1 MYLFK
6 MAFRNIWR
14 NKRRT
19 LITATSI
26 MFAALLTISLTS
38 IETGMWEK
46 MLNSMVEQTT
56 GHIQLQTE
64 DYFDEPVL
72 DHAFSLSK
80 ETTQKLLE
88 DPAVLQVNPRLQN
101 FVLSS
106 FEERTRPVLITGVYP
121 QREAAMTGLDEKIIA
136 GEYLTDEPCSGIL
149 VGEGIFNRMG
159 LNLGDSLV
167 FIGQGYRGA
176 FAVGMMPVKGVLKF
190 PLSEM
195 NNQLVFTNMA
205 DASELFQAYG
215 QYTGVL
221 LMLGSMRG
229 MKAATPRINQLLQDY
244 QGLRAY
250 EWPELMPELIQA
262 KEVDEASTLLTMY
275 ILYLVVSF
283 GIFGTLLMLL
293 NERKREMG
301 VLLSIGMKRAHIM
314 LMVWMEFM
322 LMAVLGLVVAMALS
336 YILLSYLT
344 NNPISLGESM
354 QEAFDQFGMEAVLTA
369 TLNPYIFLRE
379 LMTVSVIVTLL
390 SLYSLWKILRMNPLQ
405 AMRS

>member
-1 MYLFK
+1 MYLLK
-6 MAFRNIWR
+6 IAFRNIWR

-19 LITATSI
+19 LITASSI

-46 MLNSMVEQTT
+46 MLNSLVEQST

-72 DHAFSLSK
+72 DHSFSLSK
-80 ETTQKLLE
+80 STTQKLLE
-88 DPAVLQVNPRLQN
+88 DPAILLINPRLQN

-106 FEERTRPVLITGVYP
+106 YGDRTRPVLITGVDP
-121 QREAAMTGLDEKIIA
+121 ESEAAMTGLDERIIA
-136 GEYLTDEPCSGIL
+136 GEYLTDEPGSGIL

-159 LNLGDSLV
+159 LQLGDSLV

-176 FAVGMMPVKGVLKF
+176 FAVGMMPVRGVLRF

-195 NNQLVFTNMA
+195 NNQFVFTNMA
-205 DASELFQAYG
+205 DANELFQAYG
-215 QYTGVL
+215 QYTGVM
-221 LMLGSMRG
+221 LMLRNMRAI
-229 MKAATPRINQLLQDY
+229 KATTPRINQLLEEY
-244 QGLRAY
+244 PGLRAY
-250 EWPELMPELIQA
+250 EWPELLPELIQA
-262 KEVDEASTLLTMY
+262 KEVDEASTLITMY

-293 NERKREMG
+293 NERRREMG

-322 LMAVLGLVVAMALS
+322 FMAGLGMVFAMVLS
-336 YILLSYLT
+336 FFLLSYLN

-354 QEAFDQFGMEAVLTA
+354 QDAFEQFGMEAVLTA
-369 TLNPYIFLRE
+369 TVNPYIFLRE
-379 LMTVSVIVTLL
+379 LITVSFIVTLL
-390 SLYSLWKILRMNPLQ
+390 SLYSLWKIFRMKPLQ

>member
-72 DHAFSLSK
+72 DHAFSLSI
-80 ETTQKLLE
+80 ETTKKLFE
-88 DPAVLQVNPRLQN
+88 DPAILQVNPRLQN

-106 FEERTRPVLITGVYP
+106 YEERTRPVLITGVYP

-136 GEYLTDEPCSGIL
+136 GEYLTDEPGGGIL
-149 VGEGIFNRMG
+149 LGEGIFNRMG
-159 LNLGDSLV
+159 MHLGDSLV

-176 FAVGMMPVKGVLKF
+176 FAVGMMPVKGVLRF

-215 QYTGVL
+215 LYTGVM
-221 LMLGSMRG
+221 LMLETMGG
-229 MKAATPRINQLLQDY
+229 MKSATPRINELLQDY
-244 QGLRAY
+244 PGLRAY
-250 EWPELMPELIQA
+250 EWSELMPELIQA
-262 KEVDEASTLLTMY
+262 KEVDEASTIITMY

-322 LMAVLGLVVAMALS
+322 LMAALGLVTAMALS
-336 YILLSYLT
+336 YMLLSYLK